1 MKMPK
6 FEYASPNSVEEA
18 VRLLAENEGSKVL
31 SGGQSLLP
39 ILAFRLNYPSLLVD
53 LKNVDG
59 LSGIHIGP
67 EDVRLGGRVR
77 WCQIGDDKRLEAA
90 HPLLVSVISNVA
102 HYQIRNRGTVG
113 GSLAHGDPAAEMPGF
128 AVACDCT
135 LTAVGSGGA
144 RKIAAG
150 DFYTGALET
159 VLEPDEIITE
169 LSIPKWP
176 VDRRWGFQ
184 EFSQRK
190 GDFAIAGVTVF
201 YDHNPKGE
209 IQDAHV
215 GVIGAASVPMRLQE
229 VENLLNGNRLT
240 GELVAAAKECALRV
254 VDPME
259 DSQISANYRRS
270 LVGTLLS
277 RVLNGTAG
285 H

>member
-1 MKMPK
+1 
-6 FEYASPNSVEEA
+6 
-18 VRLLAENEGSKVL
+18 
-31 SGGQSLLP
+31 
-39 ILAFRLNYPSLLVD
+39 
-53 LKNVDG
+53 
-59 LSGIHIGP
+59 
-67 EDVRLGGRVR
+67 
-77 WCQIGDDKRLEAA
+77 
-90 HPLLVSVISNVA
+90 
-102 HYQIRNRGTVG
+102 
-113 GSLAHGDPAAEMPGF
+113 
-128 AVACDCT
+128 
-135 LTAVGSGGA
+135 
-144 RKIAAG
+144 
-150 DFYTGALET
+150 
-159 VLEPDEIITE
+159 
-169 LSIPKWP
+169 
-176 VDRRWGFQ
+176 
-184 EFSQRK
+184 
-190 GDFAIAGVTVF
+190 VTVF

>member
-6 FEYASPNSVEEA
+6 FEYASPHSVEEA
-18 VRLLAENEGSKVL
+18 TRLLAENEGSKVL

-53 LKNVDG
+53 LKNIKG
-59 LSGIHIGP
+59 LSDIGIADDG
-67 EDVRLGGRVR
+67 VRLGARVR
-77 WCQIGDDKRLEAA
+77 WCQIEDDKRLVAA
-90 HPLLVSVISNVA
+90 HPLLVSTISNVA

-135 LTAVGSGGA
+135 ITAIGSGGV

-150 DFYTGALET
+150 EFYTGALES

-176 VDRRWGFQ
+176 ADRKWGFQ
-184 EFSQRK
+184 EFSNRK

-201 YDHNPKGE
+201 YDRNQDGE

-215 GVIGAASVPMRLQE
+215 GVIGASSIPMRLRD
-229 VENLLNGNRLT
+229 VESILNGNRLT
-240 GELVAAAKECALRV
+240 EDLIAAAKDCALSV

-259 DSQISANYRRS
+259 DSQISADYRRS

-277 RVLNGTAG
+277 RILSGTAG